1 MNFEVIEE
9 VFILI
14 RIRHHAKTSKETQL
28 SDLYRY
34 IVEAISETKEFYT
47 EENQG
52 SASYADQSK
61 HC

>member
-1 MNFEVIEE
+1 MSLTADQLVFGAPSMNFEVIEE

-34 IVEAISETKEFYT
+34 IV
-47 EENQG
+47 
-52 SASYADQSK
+52 
-61 HC
+61 